1 MSAISNSLLDA
12 INKISESNVKASNA
26 TLTIEC
32 TITEVEDAGLQLYK
46 VNYKDNTFD
55 ATSSSGSYNVGDI
68 VYVLVPEGDFSKI
81 KMIIGAVAPSS
92 ANLVEEEVTDDYID
106 ISENLF
112 GEIGDINL
120 CSYKSEDTL
129 VFTSKQAAA
138 FREKLLNYINDGHR
152 DFVFSM

>member
-12 INKISESNVKASNA
+12 INTISTNAVKASNA

-32 TITEVEDAGLQLYK
+32 TITEVEDAGLQIYK
-46 VNYKDNTFD
+46 VNYKDNIFN

-68 VYVLVPEGDFSKI
+68 VYVLVPEGDFSKP
-81 KMIIGAVAPSS
+81 KMILGAVVPSS
-92 ANLVEEEVTDDYID
+92 ANLVEEEVTDDYIE

-112 GEIGDINL
+112 GNISDVEL
-120 CSYKSEDTL
+120 CSYKLTPHN
-129 VFTSKQAAA
+129 TPAADISN
-138 FREKLLNYINDGHR
+138 FKDNILNYLNDGHR